1 MKKIKIIAGLTW
13 SFAALLLI
21 LILYPGINSMS
32 SAASRLPFMKIN
44 PNFTGGPIEKQIV
57 SEGCTLSIHKPV
69 FDGLL
74 GERKSGFV
82 QIDWRGNIPEVI
94 NDTIDFDSDC
104 KADFSVSV
112 NRILN
117 KTTLSKTNLNV
128 KDLNVSASTSYGWAV
143 RIGLQK

>member
-1 MKKIKIIAGLTW
+1 MKKIKLIAGLTW
-13 SFAALLLI
+13 AFAALLLI

-44 PNFTGGPIEKQIV
+44 PNFSGGAIEIQIV

-74 GERKSGFV
+74 GERKNGFV
-82 QIDWRGNIPEVI
+82 QIDWCGNVPEVI
-94 NDTIDFDSDC
+94 NDTIDFDSDHI
-104 KADFSVSV
+104 ADFSVSV
-112 NRILN
+112 NRSLN
-117 KTTLSKTNLNV
+117 QTTLSKTNLNV
-128 KDLNVSASTSYGWAV
+128 KDINLSTSTSYGWAV